1 MTYGRWWE
9 VLLGTIVTALGVL
22 FLLDNLG
29 VLSAGQALAISWPLA
44 LVFLGLFI
52 MWGSGH
58 WRGVPGG
65 LEKAVG
71 NVRIGPG
78 EWDLRDMDT
87 RIGVGEL
94 RLDLSRAR
102 IPEGET
108 SLRVSGGIGK
118 IEILVPA
125 SLAISAR
132 GEVGAG
138 SISLLGHKADGISR
152 QLSFAS
158 PDYAT
163 AARKVKIDMSLFLGE
178 ASIVRVE

>member
-1 MTYGRWWE
+1 MTNGRWWE
-9 VLLGTIVTALGVL
+9 ALLGTIIIALGVL

-29 VLSAGQALAISWPLA
+29 FLSAGRALAIFWPLV
-44 LVFLGLFI
+44 LVFLGLLI

-58 WRGVPGG
+58 WRGIPGG

-71 NVRIGPG
+71 DVRIGPG

-94 RLDLSRAR
+94 RLDLSHAR

-108 SLRVSGGIGK
+108 SLKVSGGMGK
-118 IEILVPA
+118 IEITVPA
-125 SLAISAR
+125 SLAISAW

-138 SISLLGHKADGISR
+138 SISLLGNKAEGISR
-152 QLSFAS
+152 QISFVS
-158 PDYAT
+158 PDYA
-163 AARKVKIDMSLFLGE
+163 AADRKVKIDMSLFLGE
-178 ASIVRVE
+178 ASIVRVG